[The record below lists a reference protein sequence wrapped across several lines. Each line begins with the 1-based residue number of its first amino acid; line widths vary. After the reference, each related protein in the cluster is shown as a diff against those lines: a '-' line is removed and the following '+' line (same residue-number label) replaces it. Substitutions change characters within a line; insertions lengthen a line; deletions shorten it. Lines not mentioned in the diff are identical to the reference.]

1 MENNEVEQ
9 VFQEFWA
16 DIVCNEDGSINME
29 QVKKE
34 LSDYSFMLDEVP
46 KVYSEVT
53 GGLLSKP
60 NYYAESVLSV
70 FRERYADKAWA
81 IRLLPDDWDD
91 ITADCVTN
99 EDYKKAIFAYL
110 EVDDD

>member
-1 MENNEVEQ
+1 MDNEVEK

-34 LSDYSFMLDEVP
+34 LYDYEFLLNEVP
-46 KVYSEVT
+46 KVYDEVT
-53 GGLLSKP
+53 GGFLSKP
-60 NYYAESVLSV
+60 NSYADAVLSF
-70 FRERYADKAWA
+70 FRERYANKAWA
-81 IRLLPDDWDD
+81 VKLLPDDWDD

-99 EDYKKAIFAYL
+99 EDYKNAIFEYL
-110 EVDDD
+110 DVEED

>member
-1 MENNEVEQ
+1 MDNEVEK

-16 DIVCNEDGSINME
+16 EIVCNEDGSINME

-34 LSDYSFMLDEVP
+34 LSDFHFMIEEVP

-53 GGLLSKP
+53 DGMLSKP

-81 IRLLPDDWDD
+81 IRLLPDDWDGV
-91 ITADCVTN
+91 TEDCVTN
-99 EDYKKAIFAYL
+99 EDYKKAIFEYL
-110 EVDDD
+110 DIEED

>member
-1 MENNEVEQ
+1 MDNEVEK

-34 LSDYSFMLDEVP
+34 LSDYSFILGEVP

-53 GGLLSKP
+53 CGLLSKP

-70 FRERYADKAWA
+70 FREEYSNRVCGL
-81 IRLLPDDWDD
+81 RLLPDDWDL
-91 ITADCVTN
+91 ITEDCKTN
-99 EDYKKAIFAYL
+99 EDYKKAIFEYL
-110 EVDDD
+110 EVEDE

>member
-1 MENNEVEQ
+1 MDNEVEK

-34 LSDYSFMLDEVP
+34 LYDFRIIMNEVP
-46 KVYSEVT
+46 KVYSEIT
-53 GGLLSKP
+53 GGRLSYLTYP
-60 NYYAESVLSV
+60 AETVLGVYYEK
-70 FRERYADKAWA
+70 YGNKAFA
-81 IRLLPDDWDD
+81 VKLIPDDWAD

-99 EDYKKAIFAYL
+99 EDYKKAIFEYF
-110 EVDDD
+110 EIEED